1 MGENRLDGYT
11 LVWEENFDC
20 DGSLCG
26 KDWSLEVGERWA
38 NNEQQAYTDSLN
50 NVCVRDGKLYITA
63 RREICG
69 IRNYLSLIHI

>member
-1 MGENRLDGYT
+1 MEENRLDGYT

-20 DGSLCG
+20 DGSPCE

-63 RREICG
+63 RR
-69 IRNYLSLIHI
+69 